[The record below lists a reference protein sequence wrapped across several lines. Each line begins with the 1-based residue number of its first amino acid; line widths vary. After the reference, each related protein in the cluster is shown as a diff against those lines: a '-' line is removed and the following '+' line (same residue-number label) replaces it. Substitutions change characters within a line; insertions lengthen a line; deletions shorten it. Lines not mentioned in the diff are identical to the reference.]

1 VTPLAARL
9 RLVGTLLVAAA
20 ALVAISAASG
30 GQPLLWAVQGPAG
43 DTLRLELRVP
53 SLAAVFRPAQA
64 PAALDSMMAQALAAA
79 EADTAEAPPVR
90 PTRRVLA
97 PRANY
102 GDSAS
107 LDAKIRLVNPQRD
120 DGTQALDAFFTALY
134 ALDSD
139 TALSRTVRV
148 AHYGDSQIEG
158 DRVTQHLRRQ
168 FHRRFGGGG
177 VGYVPL
183 LEPATHHAMA
193 RSATPNWRRYTMF
206 QYRRKDNPYYYLSG
220 QVFRFGAGRGPALL
234 PDSAS
239 DDSGRKRAIAPAVGQ
254 LEADHGAMAGVFEFV
269 PSKALRFDRLQLVW
283 GRGAAPYN
291 VRYSIG
297 DSLMATHRLAPD
309 SSLVLTELGPV
320 PPQLLGRWRAF
331 RLQFDG
337 PSPDVYGLLLD
348 AGTHGVQVDNY
359 GLRGHAGHGLKRID
373 GPWLGQMVERLDTRL
388 IIIQFGGNVVRYDTR
403 DFRFYEK
410 HVYEILER
418 FRTYAPGASLLVIG
432 VGDMA
437 EKHDDAFESYA
448 SVPLIRDAQRR
459 AAERAGAAFW
469 DLYQAM
475 GGAGSIVT
483 WVNANPPL
491 AAADYAHFSPAGQR
505 LVGNL
510 LFRALMNEYADYVA
524 RVQGPAADP
533 QPRPKP
539 DSRP

>member
-1 VTPLAARL
+1 MTPFAARL

-20 ALVAISAASG
+20 TLVAVSLASG
-30 GQPLLWAVQGPAG
+30 GEPLRWAMQGPAG
-43 DTLRLELRVP
+43 DTLRLELRLP
-53 SLAAVFRPAQA
+53 SLAAVFKPVSP
-64 PAALDSMMAQALAAA
+64 PAALDSTMARALAAA
-79 EADTAEAPPVR
+79 EADTAEAAPVR

-107 LDAKIRLVNPQRD
+107 LDAKIRLLNPQHEN
-120 DGTQALDAFFTALY
+120 GSQALDAFFAALF
-134 ALDSD
+134 ALDAD
-139 TALSRTVRV
+139 TALARTVRV

-220 QVFRFGAGRGPALL
+220 QVFRYGAGRGPALL

-239 DDSGRKRAIAPAVGQ
+239 DDSGRKRAIAPAVGS
-254 LEADHGAMAGVFEFV
+254 LEAKHSATEASFEFV
-269 PSKALRFDRLQLVW
+269 PAKALRFDRLRLVW
-283 GRGAAPYN
+283 GRATAPFEVAYQ
-291 VRYSIG
+291 IG
-297 DSLMATHRLAPD
+297 DSLMASQRLTPD
-309 SSLVLTELGPV
+309 SSLSLTELGPV
-320 PPQLLGRWRAF
+320 PQQLLGRWRSF
-331 RLQFDG
+331 RLRFEG

-418 FRTYAPGASLLVIG
+418 FRAYAPGASLLVIG

-437 EKHDDAFESYA
+437 EKRDDAFESYA
-448 SVPLIRDAQRR
+448 TVPLIRDAQRR

-524 RVQGPAADP
+524 RVQGPVADP
-533 QPRPKP
+533 QPRTKP
-539 DSRP
+539 NSRP